1 MKELILIYDIKHKS
15 RIKILGEKFI
25 ENNRNNCKI
34 KINDKIED
42 MKEYYQINPEDK
54 NKDYLTVTIFK
65 IFFPYALQKHLKD
78 KVVQNSNA

>member
-42 MKEYYQINPEDK
+42 MKEYYRINPEDK

-65 IFFPYALQKHLKD
+65 IFFPYAL
-78 KVVQNSNA
+78 